1 MGNTIPDMTSR
12 RSPAGV
18 GTPRGSILQE
28 FLETFDQ
35 GRVPT
40 PSPNALLTELGLD
53 PNRPGLST
61 DLLLSQRELMMR
73 SLLVGSISAAQR
85 AQIVNADVV
94 IGGPGENPWEQME
107 SEVTTK
113 GPPITL
119 GCYSI
124 YDKILN
130 YATRYKLG
138 KHAAYHHC
146 VKDHLQHERWLV

>member
-35 GRVPT
+35 GRIPT
-40 PSPNALLTELGLD
+40 PSPNSLLTELGLD
-53 PNRPGLST
+53 PNGPGLST

-73 SLLVGSISAAQR
+73 SLLVGSISASQR

-94 IGGPGENPWEQME
+94 YWRSWGKP
-107 SEVTTK
+107 
-113 GPPITL
+113 L
-119 GCYSI
+119 GANGVRGHYEGTP
-124 YDKILN
+124 D
-130 YATRYKLG
+130 YARM
-138 KHAAYHHC
+138 
-146 VKDHLQHERWLV
+146 LQHLRQNPQLRHQIQARQACSLSSLCQGSSAT